1 MWIGSQYSEAHTS
14 LNQTPEGWLLENSMK
29 LETRVEDKAEIRFMP
44 PAAAAFQLFQVE
56 EAELTAAGLFLG
68 LGI

>member
-1 MWIGSQYSEAHTS
+1 MGIRSQYLEAHKS
-14 LNQTPEGWLLENSMK
+14 LNQTPEGRLLENSMK
-29 LETRVEDKAEIRFMP
+29 LETRIKDKAEIRFVP
-44 PAAAAFQLFQVE
+44 PAAVAFQLFRVE

>member
-1 MWIGSQYSEAHTS
+1 MGIGSQYSEAHTS

-44 PAAAAFQLFQVE
+44 PTAAAFQLFQVE

>member
-1 MWIGSQYSEAHTS
+1 MGIRSQYSEAHTS